1 MFAHSHIRKFDNPYT
16 NRVPHRMNTTDP
28 QVCFFAILLYTVL
41 LLYIYGMYK
50 MSELNTPFLR
60 GVKDEL

>member
-1 MFAHSHIRKFDNPYT
+1 
-16 NRVPHRMNTTDP
+16 MNTTDP